1 MTATTILESGMTFG
15 PYAEGACFH
24 IEKSHSYAALQ
35 KHVQM
40 GEFLL
45 LRTDKRRP
53 PVLWVV
59 EAKSSSPRPETQPHF
74 DAFIAEIR
82 EKLVNAFS
90 LGWACCLRRHEH
102 AERDLPE
109 AFKELGLSHVDV
121 RFILVIN
128 GHKEE
133 WLPPLQDALRAA
145 LRSTV
150 KTWSFSPTSVAV
162 LNDVLARQY
171 GLIL

>member
-1 MTATTILESGMTFG
+1 
-15 PYAEGACFH
+15 
-24 IEKSHSYAALQ
+24 
-35 KHVQM
+35 
-40 GEFLL
+40 
-45 LRTDKRRP
+45 
-53 PVLWVV
+53 
-59 EAKSSSPRPETQPHF
+59 
-74 DAFIAEIR
+74 
-82 EKLVNAFS
+82 
-90 LGWACCLRRHEH
+90 
-102 AERDLPE
+102 
-109 AFKELGLSHVDV
+109 LSHVDV